1 MSSHKKKNNKRKSH
15 AKKTKKKRKKQ
26 KKPKKPRIQE
36 SSDDLSPFEQSSIT
50 WSESSSNDSGSYK
63 NKKKNKK
70 KNKNRNKNKKN
81 KKTKTKKKKEKE
93 KKMDQKKKQ
102 RKAKR
107 FDTTKNKKRK
117 RKKKEELKKESN
129 KKRTKPREEEKKRE
143 TDNSKQK
150 IKKLEQSTLYC
161 KEIHKIIPRTEYKIQ
176 KLQNDIG
183 FKINIKDEKGWSELT
198 NEYIKVHKFQSID
211 EKTLKKKKSELE
223 VTKNFHFQILIL
235 VEIGGNVEENEKL
248 NLIIDE
254 YQENILAQKQ
264 RKVKTEISIIGYK
277 SEENQKGNGNKEKNL
292 NKNENSTEDKE
303 KETGKEK
310 EKEKEEEKFE
320 KISDT
325 ISLIKFTNSNLRKIF
340 KENRHHFSS
349 NKSYKESTNM
359 NVMEALKIASQ
370 QNWIDYSAKAVLHF
384 CLASNIIFEQQI
396 NDNNNKKN
404 KEKNKEKKK
413 ETKKG
418 KENEKEQEK
427 DKKNENE
434 KQKQK
439 EKEIETK
446 EEQKAEISKEQDQLS
461 KIKNFFNMSNL
472 EYFLISNEYNQKETP
487 FLNFKKWI
495 LDQLPNAASQFFIK
509 EYQKKTFE
517 IVNRD
522 IIKKF
527 ATNVSNQGFFKKGAV
542 LKNEWDRPQEIE
554 IKYIDFE
561 NTSFDEVINKKQMIR
576 LKTITKT
583 MHITK
588 HPFSSG
594 AQRQAYHFLDDEGN
608 HLVLKIPNQ
617 ENFQILK
624 NDVVGKK
631 TILDVTFE
639 KALSELTTCYIGM
652 FLSQEYLKKDPY
664 KSIDV
669 LEGFMCK
676 VKIPSE
682 KTLIWANAEPY
693 LKGNFQKYTD
703 NSLIDIHN
711 SDIRTTFGSF
721 IHFSSD
727 FTDGKLIIGD
737 LQGVEM
743 KLTDLTIS
751 TKGSM
756 GIGVDMGDKAFK
768 NFFENHE
775 CSGACTKVGLPINK
789 SFVKSK
795 TSNEMPSI
803 LDKNTVSYHEYELI
817 CNRLFCGGNFTCK
830 HSEYHKLNLKLCDS
844 CKLQFSKEKNK

>member
-26 KKPKKPRIQE
+26 KKSKKPRIEE

-70 KNKNRNKNKKN
+70 KNKNRNKKKKN
-81 KKTKTKKKKEKE
+81 KKTKTKKKKG
-93 KKMDQKKKQ
+93 KKKQ

-107 FDTTKNKKRK
+107 FDT
-117 RKKKEELKKESN
+117 
-129 KKRTKPREEEKKRE
+129 REEEKKRE

-161 KEIHKIIPRTEYKIQ
+161 KEIHKIIPRTKYKIQ

-211 EKTLKKKKSELE
+211 EISLKKKKSEIE

-235 VEIGGNVEENEKL
+235 VEIGGSVKENEKL

-254 YQENILAQKQ
+254 FQENILAEKY

-303 KETGKEK
+303 KEK

-434 KQKQK
+434 KQKEK

-495 LDQLPNAASQFFIK
+495 LDQLPNAASQFFLK

-517 IVNRD
+517 IVNQD
-522 IIKKF
+522 IINLFKRQ
-527 ATNVSNQGFFKKGAV
+527 VSFHIHCSKNAV

-561 NTSFDEVINKKQMIR
+561 NTSFDEVINKKKMIR

-594 AQRQAYHFLDDEGN
+594 AQREAYHFLDDEGN

-652 FLSQEYLKKDPY
+652 FLSQEYLKKSPY

-703 NSLIDIHN
+703 NSLIDIRN
-711 SDIRTTFGSF
+711 SDIRTTFESF

-775 CSGACTKVGLPINK
+775 CSGACTKVGLPINE

-830 HSEYHKLNLKLCDS
+830 HSEYHRLNLKLCDS